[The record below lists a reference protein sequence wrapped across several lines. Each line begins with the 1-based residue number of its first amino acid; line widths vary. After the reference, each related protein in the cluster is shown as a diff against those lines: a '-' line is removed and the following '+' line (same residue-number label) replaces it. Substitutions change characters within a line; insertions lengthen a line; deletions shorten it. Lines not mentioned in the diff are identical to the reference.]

1 MTRHTCPITLSLPT
15 RSAASLLCVRPSPQ
29 PRAFDQ
35 PFEFPNIAKLSS
47 RRHTL
52 PQEMATPTK
61 DRSHWVVKK
70 FTSHEDL
77 RAFGIKEWQKLSGAA
92 RRKAAW
98 ELVEDYWVNKKGKH
112 PDELRLQRVI
122 TSFQRPR
129 S

>member
-1 MTRHTCPITLSLPT
+1 
-15 RSAASLLCVRPSPQ
+15 
-29 PRAFDQ
+29 
-35 PFEFPNIAKLSS
+35 
-47 RRHTL
+47 
-52 PQEMATPTK
+52 MATPTK
-61 DRSHWVVKK
+61 DRSHWTVKK

-112 PDELRLQRVI
+112 PDELRMKRVI
-122 TSFQRPR
+122 TSFQRPQ